1 MRRSTYRALADV
13 RTEFQRTLA
22 EPPSMSRRATALWP
36 ALAGLE
42 RVTDV
47 VTATA
52 LEVSRTGASVPP
64 AGVHQLAEALRAVSE
79 AVAAGTGL
87 AEAPELPD
95 DETLKPV
102 TQAVRALLGVLGGG
116 SAD

>member
-52 LEVSRTGASVPP
+52 LEVSRTGASVPR
-64 AGVHQLAEALRAVSE
+64 AGVDQLAEALRAVSE
-79 AVAAGTGL
+79 AAAAGTGL
-87 AEAPELPD
+87 AEPPELPD

-102 TQAVRALLGVLGGG
+102 TQAVRARLGVLGGG